1 MRIDVRDNERQFL
14 GRVTVNI
21 AEQPERA
28 PLTDGVD
35 GDVKLDWSE
44 TMDADGMLKRCPVC
58 GCRDIFSRRDF
69 PQRFGMVVVVIAAV
83 TSVVM
88 FAMGLVLWAIGV
100 LAAVVVLDFVV
111 IMFVRRCLVCYR
123 CRSEFRDVMIDKR
136 HHSYELA
143 IGEKYRP
150 VDAATSAQATKPVAT
165 SSHESHP

>member
-14 GRVTVNI
+14 GRATVDV
-21 AEQPERA
+21 ADQPERA
-28 PLTDGVD
+28 PLADGE
-35 GDVKLDWSE
+35 GGNVKLDWSE
-44 TMDADGMLKRCPVC
+44 ATDADGMLQRCPVC
-58 GCRDIFSRRDF
+58 GCDDIFARRDF

-88 FAMGLVLWAIGV
+88 FAMGQVLWAIGV

-123 CRSEFRDVMIDKR
+123 CRSEFRDVTIDKR

-143 IGEKYRP
+143 IEEKYRP
-150 VDAATSAQATKPVAT
+150 VDATTNASATDPAATT
-165 SSHESHP
+165 SNKSQL